1 MQTVDELAFDFAR
14 LKKNGAIAAVL
25 LLIGAGLLGV
35 ASYLHDRELAYSQ
48 QLENQLRTTR
58 ETLSRERAIS
68 GAIDTYQA
76 DFVDLVGQG
85 YFRDD
90 HKLNWLES
98 VRQIGERMQLA
109 SIQYDLGQRQQLS
122 DEEVPHHTSL
132 RIFATPVDLRLG
144 LLHEG
149 DIVSIIE
156 QFRHAGLGLFKLEQ
170 CDMSR
175 VMDTLPINTDEA
187 LINAHCTFKSYN
199 FEFDHGDTPDPFDD
213 GFAASDGL
221 F

>member
-1 MQTVDELAFDFAR
+1 MPTAEELALDFGR
-14 LKKNGAIAAVL
+14 LRKSAAIAGAL
-25 LLIGAGLLGV
+25 LLVGCALL
-35 ASYLHDRELAYSQ
+35 ASASHFHSKELAYSQ
-48 QLENQLRTTR
+48 QLDRELRTTR

-76 DFVDLVGQG
+76 DFVDLVGLG

-109 SIQYDLGQRQQLS
+109 SIQYDLGQRRQLS
-122 DEEVPHHTSL
+122 DEEAPHHTSL
-132 RIFATPVDLRLG
+132 RIYTTPVDLRLG

-156 QFRHAGLGLFKLEQ
+156 QFKSSGLGLFKLEQ

-175 VMDTLPINTDEA
+175 VMNTLPINTDEA
-187 LINAHCTFKSYN
+187 LINAHCTFTSYN
-199 FEFDHGDTPDPFDD
+199 FEFDHGESSGGFDD
-213 GFAASDGL
+213 GFAAADDP